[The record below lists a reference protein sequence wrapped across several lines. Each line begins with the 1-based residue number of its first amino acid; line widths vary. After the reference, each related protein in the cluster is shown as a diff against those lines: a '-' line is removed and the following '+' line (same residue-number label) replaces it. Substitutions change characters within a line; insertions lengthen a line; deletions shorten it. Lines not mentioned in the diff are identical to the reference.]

1 MLYPNLLNFMWLFL
15 YPKRLKVA
23 GQWRSSGTVLFS
35 YDVEEYLDHIPSAYW
50 NFRQAEACPS
60 ISTYLLQ
67 TCSSSISLSSQ
78 WHQQLFGDRTQNPEV
93 PFSCSLSLFPNIKST
108 TRHFGASLW
117 CLFHHYDHCGIQGP
131 HCFPW
136 DISSTPGT
144 PSPKQCEWYPFDLW
158 QHLPPSRKMNIDDE
172 KIKIKTMFTS
182 IYQNLLW
189 FWHWTS

>member
-1 MLYPNLLNFMWLFL
+1 MLYPNLLNFKWLFL

-93 PFSCSLSLFPNIKST
+93 PFSCSLSLFLNIKST
-108 TRHFGASLW
+108 TRHFGGISVMSVSSLW
-117 CLFHHYDHCGIQGP
+117 PLRNPGATLFPVGHLLYPWHPQPQTMWMVPIRLMAALASIQ
-131 HCFPW
+131 
-136 DISSTPGT
+136 
-144 PSPKQCEWYPFDLW
+144 KNE
-158 QHLPPSRKMNIDDE
+158 
-172 KIKIKTMFTS
+172 
-182 IYQNLLW
+182 
-189 FWHWTS
+189 HWWWKNKNKNNVY